1 MSEENKDLALT
12 TEDQDGID
20 LIRKM
25 TGEYGAQDMST
36 LPQYINFS
44 GKDGNYAEKVGEDY
58 IEIGKEIHGTIF
70 KVTKKVQTAMGSKT
84 ASVNVRSGEVND
96 TSNLELVDIVS
107 KDVIATGDYMDLK
120 DEYDLKLSNV
130 LYMYLEEMDTYVR
143 LEIKGSSLGNLWKYL
158 QGFGKNDTVAR
169 WKTKFGVD
177 KAEFTDDTGMK
188 IKYYKATFARD
199 GEVEKEKLQ
208 GILDELAKTQQAL
221 GATIEK
227 KLELTDTGE
236 EVDLDKEFED
246 AK

>member
-1 MSEENKDLALT
+1 M
-12 TEDQDGID
+12 
-20 LIRKM
+20 
-25 TGEYGAQDMST
+25 
-36 LPQYINFS
+36 
-44 GKDGNYAEKVGEDY
+44 
-58 IEIGKEIHGTIF
+58 
-70 KVTKKVQTAMGSKT
+70 
-84 ASVNVRSGEVND
+84 
-96 TSNLELVDIVS
+96 
-107 KDVIATGDYMDLK
+107 
-120 DEYDLKLSNV
+120 
-130 LYMYLEEMDTYVR
+130 
-143 LEIKGSSLGNLWKYL
+143 
-158 QGFGKNDTVAR
+158 
-169 WKTKFGVD
+169 D